1 MKDAAEA
8 ITTWKASTDRDLIA
22 KMHWILALYDR
33 PPADGVRCVDEFG
46 PLNLMP
52 RKAKAWRLAAK
63 PRRLRATYNR

>member
-1 MKDAAEA
+1 
-8 ITTWKASTDRDLIA
+8 
-22 KMHWILALYDR
+22 MHWILALYDR
-33 PPADGVRCVDEFG
+33 PLADGVICVDELG